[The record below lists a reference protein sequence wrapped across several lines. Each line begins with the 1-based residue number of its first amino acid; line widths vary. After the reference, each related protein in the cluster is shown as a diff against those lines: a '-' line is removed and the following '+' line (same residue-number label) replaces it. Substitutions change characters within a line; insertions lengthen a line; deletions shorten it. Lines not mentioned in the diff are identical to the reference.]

1 MQKHMVL
8 RVSKCRY
15 PCLDPPTYLGGFL
28 TPAVT
33 VGTFDLK
40 AHKLRTPY
48 ETLLIQY
55 SP

>member
-1 MQKHMVL
+1 ML
-8 RVSKCRY
+8 
-15 PCLDPPTYLGGFL
+15 TYLGGFL

-33 VGTFDLK
+33 DGTFDLK

-48 ETLLIQY
+48 DAFLSEY